1 MRTLGPSLLRG
12 KSTSSKSDHLAV
24 SLMAYLKEERVRESQ
39 SAKWAS
45 LMNRL
50 LMSRARS
57 LSSERARKDDK
68 RSEGGR
74 RTHPWADIGVV
85 EVRREAE

>member
-39 SAKWAS
+39 LAKWAVS

-57 LSSERARKDDK
+57 LFSERARKDGR

-74 RTHPWADIGVV
+74 RTHPWADIGC
-85 EVRREAE
+85 R